1 MQEGLGQSYQV
12 SLIISHNHFMDQLT
26 FDRQQRQLERLHA
39 DYLLQFGP
47 AGLITT
53 WRHPLIAPIFRD
65 PNPPVLDDG
74 VVFTRSDEVVIPPS
88 LRESAALLSQFE
100 TAVENDESL
109 PFVSFEDLLSLDDG
123 IESDAKISPFKLE
136 ATTSSGSIITLP
148 TSPLR
153 PNFQPYTSTPVSPL
167 RNSTRSQNDSQ
178 HGPNREEE
186 PASQATNLDN
196 IGNQVT
202 DAVLDEE
209 DIDMSIF
216 DDPTEQFYG
225 LLAVE
230 NQTELDGAIA
240 TDVDEEDD
248 EGHGPPPLWV
258 EPAWQ
263 VWRDFPSTSSAGLA
277 RLAADLAN
285 EADHAPL
292 EATQQSQ
299 PDRQTTTPEARAEI
313 DENAA
318 ADSLLNLQSSPL
330 KADTSQS
337 ISDTKGDTA
346 NHNKA
351 PPLPT
356 QWSQQDWAND
366 AHDFIADCS
375 SRPWTYQHSNSISA
389 SIKQPFLHRPGNL
402 QRSMSNAT
410 LLLDDPFEVNTTP
423 RANGHSHSQSQS
435 NSQELGSP
443 SFSRNTSK
451 GRPRSSSYRPHPSP
465 SPLLDRKR
473 KPLNPKHSNLSI
485 PNRPTSFEMFTRPE
499 TASKGD
505 NDSSENLVKHTG
517 GGSFDTP
524 VRPSRSNPPSSVGQ
538 WLQFSSPVDPA
549 ASLGL
554 APTHAVPTTPGL
566 RMIIGQDTP
575 DGGGMMS
582 GKRRR
587 GLATPQIR

>member
-1 MQEGLGQSYQV
+1 M
-12 SLIISHNHFMDQLT
+12 
-26 FDRQQRQLERLHA
+26 
-39 DYLLQFGP
+39 
-47 AGLITT
+47 
-53 WRHPLIAPIFRD
+53 
-65 PNPPVLDDG
+65 
-74 VVFTRSDEVVIPPS
+74 FTRSDEVVIPTS
-88 LRESAALLSQFE
+88 LRESAALLTQFE
-100 TAVENDESL
+100 IAVENDESL

-123 IESDAKISPFKLE
+123 IESDAKITPFKLE

-153 PNFQPYTSTPVSPL
+153 PNFQPYTSTPVSSM
-167 RNSTRSQNDSQ
+167 RNSSRSRNDSQ
-178 HGPNREEE
+178 HGPNQEEE
-186 PASQATNLDN
+186 HDQQSTDIDN
-196 IGNQVT
+196 E
-202 DAVLDEE
+202 DAFLNGE

-230 NQTELDGAIA
+230 NQAALDAAIA
-240 TDVDEEDD
+240 TDVDGEDD
-248 EGHGPPPLWV
+248 EGDGPPPLWV
-258 EPAWQ
+258 EPSWQ
-263 VWRDFPSTSSAGLA
+263 AWRDFPSTSSVGLA
-277 RLAADLAN
+277 RLAADLVN
-285 EADHAPL
+285 ENNDVPL
-292 EATQQSQ
+292 EATQPSQ
-299 PDRQTTTPEARAEI
+299 PDRDTTTPEARVEI

-318 ADSLLNLQSSPL
+318 ADSLLNLQSSPI
-330 KADTSQS
+330 KADSSQS
-337 ISDTKGDTA
+337 LSEANGDATT
-346 NHNKA
+346 HNMA
-351 PPLPT
+351 PPLPN
-356 QWSQQDWAND
+356 QWSQQDWANN

-375 SRPWTYQHSNSISA
+375 SRPSTYQHGKSMSA

-410 LLLDDPFEVNTTP
+410 LLLDDPFDLNTTP
-423 RANGHSHSQSQS
+423 RANENGNSQSQS

-443 SFSRNTSK
+443 SFSRNNSK

-473 KPLNPKHSNLSI
+473 KPLLPKHSNLSI
-485 PNRPTSFEMFTRPE
+485 PNRPTSFEMFTRPD
-499 TASKGD
+499 TTSKTD
-505 NDSSENLVKHTG
+505 NESSENVVKHTNS
-517 GGSFDTP
+517 GSFATP

-575 DGGGMMS
+575 DGGGLMS

-587 GLATPQIR
+587 GMATPQIR